1 MSSSR
6 RVIRG
11 GEELPRLMDTL
22 PALGQALAA
31 DNRDALEKALEEA
44 REEGFALGT
53 LQGYKEGVLSGER
66 DGRADGFAAIKAEQE
81 QLMAEKRAA
90 VAQFAAEMEQF
101 TSRVDEAIALWTEAA
116 EERLAGL
123 AIEIASRA
131 LSSELAQSRESIL
144 AIVRDALRE
153 AEHASHVRV
162 RLNPLDVATLESHQ
176 QEIVEAVSHIKSLEI
191 AADPSIEGGC
201 CVESES
207 GLVDAR
213 VEAYLARLADHVR
226 RAA

>member
-1 MSSSR
+1 M
-6 RVIRG
+6 
-11 GEELPRLMDTL
+11 
-22 PALGQALAA
+22 AA
-31 DNRDALEKALEEA
+31 DQRDALSKA
-44 REEGFALGT
+44 REDARAEGFELGRI
-53 LQGYKEGVLSGER
+53 QGYKEGFSIGSR
-66 DGRADGFAAIKAEQE
+66 DGRADGVAQIKAEE
-81 QLMAEKRAA
+81 EAMMSAKRDSILEF
-90 VAQFAAEMEQF
+90 VDGMEAF
-101 TSRVDEAIALWTEAA
+101 TARADEAIKRWTEAA

-131 LSSELAQSRESIL
+131 LNSELTQSRESIT

-153 AEHASHVRV
+153 AEHATKVRV
-162 RLNPLDVATLESHQ
+162 RVNPKDVATLESHQ
-176 QEIVEAVSHIKSLEI
+176 QEIIEAVSHIQTLEI

-213 VEAYLARLADHVR
+213 IESYLARLADHVR